1 MDNKNREILDAF
13 RFRYACKRFDPDKE
27 ISKEDFDTILEA
39 AHLSPSSF
47 GLEPWKILVLQD
59 KDIKEKLAPIA
70 WGALNSLSSASR
82 FVILLARKKNDLTH
96 GSEYLTHMIKN
107 VQKRPD
113 DLADRKRETFLNF
126 QKNDFNLLDNDRS
139 LFDWASKQTYIVLA
153 NMLTAA
159 ALLRID
165 SCPIEGFDQKAADA
179 LLAAEGVMDLE
190 HFGVSVMAGFG
201 YRQEVPRP
209 KVRQPLQDVVIW
221 K

>member
-1 MDNKNREILDAF
+1 MGNKNQEILDAF

-47 GLEPWKILVLQD
+47 GFEPWKILVLQD
-59 KDIKEKLAPIA
+59 QSIKEKLAPIA
-70 WGALNSLSSASR
+70 WGARNSLDSASR
-82 FVILLARKKNDLTH
+82 FVILLAYKKLDIIN
-96 GSEYLTHMIKN
+96 GSDYLTHILKD
-107 VQKRPD
+107 VQKQPD
-113 DLADRKRETFLNF
+113 DAVDRKREKFHNF
-126 QKNDFNLLDNDRS
+126 QKNDFNLLNNDRA

-179 LLAAEGVMDLE
+179 LLAAEGVIDPDR
-190 HFGVSVMAGFG
+190 FGVSVMAGFG

-209 KVRQPLQDVVIW
+209 KMRQPLSDIVIW